1 MSDGVAV
8 CRPLGQGEDF
18 LLIDSNQAAER
29 IDGINRQDH
38 RGKNVLEV
46 LPRIRGSGLLEVLRR
61 VWLTGEAETR
71 LGAFEQDGRMTSWRE
86 YSVYRLPSNEIVLV
100 YNDRTEQKLAEHKA
114 LQLASLVE
122 SSDAAIISM
131 NLEDEILSWNS

>member
-1 MSDGVAV
+1 
-8 CRPLGQGEDF
+8 
-18 LLIDSNQAAER
+18 
-29 IDGINRQDH
+29 
-38 RGKNVLEV
+38 
-46 LPRIRGSGLLEVLRR
+46 
-61 VWLTGEAETR
+61 
-71 LGAFEQDGRMTSWRE
+71 MTSWRE

-100 YNDRTEQKLAEHKA
+100 YKDRTEQRLAEQKA